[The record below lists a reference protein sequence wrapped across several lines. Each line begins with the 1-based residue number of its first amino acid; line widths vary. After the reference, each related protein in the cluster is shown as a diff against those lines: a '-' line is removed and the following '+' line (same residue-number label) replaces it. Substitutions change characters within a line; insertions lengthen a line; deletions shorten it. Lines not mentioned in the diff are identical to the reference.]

1 MEELSMQLTVSLYC
15 SATGSGL
22 GSEEKS
28 DLLRVWELEQ
38 GSGSRGF

>member
-15 SATGSGL
+15 SATGL